1 MYEEL
6 AGWEAQDPA
15 RDLVPAMRDFA
26 EVWRSTDKVVYS
38 RTLEDVSTA
47 RTRVERTFEP
57 DEVRQLKAS
66 GERAMS
72 VGGPGLAAHALAA
85 GLVDECHVY
94 VTPIVVGGGKRF
106 FPDGLRLELELVE
119 EHRFAGGMVHLGY
132 RVAQHPW

>member
-1 MYEEL
+1 
-6 AGWEAQDPA
+6 
-15 RDLVPAMRDFA
+15 MRDFA

-85 GLVDECHVY
+85 GLVEECHVY